1 MSGWAWGV
9 AAAGVLLLLVLLR
22 RPLGWL
28 GRAAARS
35 GVGLALLWLMRG
47 VGPLVG
53 VSLGVNL
60 FNAAVLGVLGVPGL
74 ALLLLTQWVVRP

>member
-1 MSGWAWGV
+1 MSGWLWGG
-9 AAAGVLLLLVLLR
+9 AAAGVLLLILFR

-35 GVGLALLWLMRG
+35 GVGLAFLWLLRG
-47 VGPLVG
+47 VGPLLG
-53 VSLGVNL
+53 ISLGVNL

-74 ALLLLTQWVVRP
+74 ALLLMTQWLIR